1 MALIEHDLK
10 KQSGELQRLLNEQLA
25 NLAVAYVKLHHFHWY
40 VKGMHFQV
48 MHEKFE
54 ELYNAVTQM
63 MDELAERMLA
73 IGLRPASTMKDYL
86 SLTKLHEGGAGDES
100 AEQMLQ
106 MVSSDFKQMIQVL
119 QLAVAHA
126 EEKENDAVTAD
137 LLNGHIKT
145 LQKQV
150 WMLNASIGK

>member
-10 KQSGELQRLLNEQLA
+10 KHSGELQRLLNEQLA
-25 NLAVAYVKLHHFHWY
+25 NLAVAYVKLHHYHWF
-40 VKGMHFQV
+40 VKGMQFQV
-48 MHEKFE
+48 LHGKFE
-54 ELYNAVTQM
+54 ELYNMVTQM

-86 SLTKLHEGGAGDES
+86 ALTRLEEGGAGDET
-100 AEQMLQ
+100 AEQMLRI
-106 MVSSDFKQMIQVL
+106 VSSDFGQMIQLL
-119 QLAVAHA
+119 QQAA
-126 EEKENDAVTAD
+126 EQAEQKANDAATAD

-150 WMLNASIGK
+150 WMLDATIG